1 MNKYSNRGYTVSQL
15 LNCGVDKSLMSK
27 QDSTDMMIQHR
38 PKGICI
44 VTYTRSLNS
53 RMSSK
58 LFNVMA
64 IKFFGQQVLTTTHVD
79 VSMNL
84 NNR

>member
-1 MNKYSNRGYTVSQL
+1 MNKYSNHGYTVSQL
-15 LNCGVDKSLMSK
+15 LNYGVDKSLMSK

-64 IKFFGQQVLTTTHVD
+64 IKFFGQQVLTIAHVD
-79 VSMNL
+79 VSMFL
-84 NNR
+84 SNR